1 MNYLYDVR
9 GSHSGVAEYSSVLG
23 CDAVYICKLP
33 TFRVIVVPIS
43 SGSSSSL
50 AYGPYSLTSTSFRMT
65 AHIDLSSAFF
75 LRLLTPID
83 FRSFSILSNHL
94 NFGLPAILL
103 PSGFP
108 RNAFFM
114 VLSSDILSRWPANSS
129 SSGSSSPDYS
139 TTWLG
144 ITSQKTWISQTP
156 LLSISATNFIVSV
169 KPLKCEFLGNRY
181 LKLQL

>member
-1 MNYLYDVR
+1 
-9 GSHSGVAEYSSVLG
+9 
-23 CDAVYICKLP
+23 
-33 TFRVIVVPIS
+33 
-43 SGSSSSL
+43 
-50 AYGPYSLTSTSFRMT
+50 
-65 AHIDLSSAFF
+65 
-75 LRLLTPID
+75 
-83 FRSFSILSNHL
+83 
-94 NFGLPAILL
+94 
-103 PSGFP
+103 
-108 RNAFFM
+108 M